1 MAELNFWDFL
11 VMGFN
16 LIIGNL
22 FLNRF
27 PDHETI
33 GLAIA
38 TVRMTTTALGVL
50 TVVVFSYI
58 NMTMPI
64 LALTV
69 ALIGEPSLA
78 LYGIWRFVKKT
89 VI

>member
-1 MAELNFWDFL
+1 MPALNFWDFL

-33 GLAIA
+33 GLAIV

-50 TVVVFSYI
+50 FVVVFSYI
-58 NMTMPI
+58 NMTLPI
-64 LALTV
+64 VALGV
-69 ALIGEPSLA
+69 VLIGEPALG